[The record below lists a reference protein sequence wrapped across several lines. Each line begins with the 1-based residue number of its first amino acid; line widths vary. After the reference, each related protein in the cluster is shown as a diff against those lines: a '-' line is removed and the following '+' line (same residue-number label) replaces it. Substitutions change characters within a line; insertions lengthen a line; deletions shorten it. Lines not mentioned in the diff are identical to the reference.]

1 MNKKYLIT
9 FLMLLLYSGL
19 SLAQGDPRIVLYV
32 DIDKTLEHL
41 KYDSKEWDGTSKVN
55 CSENY
60 YILKNQNEIDDEDE
74 VVFNYE
80 INYTDYSDLDNPQ
93 LETEPNSGYYIW
105 CYLSLTGKD
114 AYKYKLEVTDDVK
127 RAICMSVMPDLFML
141 DPNPPISS
149 LEPYLIDVIKYDEN
163 HQIIKMLESIK
174 GEITKINVTLTPPT
188 KTTFSYGNSLIGT
201 DIKATLSDPDAPGSI
216 KYVKNNGSIDN
227 QMLEAGEQQTISIR
241 FVPTDLEHYEQTSP
255 QQVNITVTP
264 KTISHNGK
272 LTISGKIKDGT
283 VSVKQDQIIK
293 LPELQGVVS
302 VDGKIDDVKL
312 TVDYN
317 KTKYPNAEPGIY
329 DVDVYL
335 SLTGSKAG
343 NYILENPVIKT
354 KLEIVSDKHEVVFD
368 GGFVIL
374 PKYYDESNKMYNGE
388 VIPPTIKNLDEGDHV
403 EVIVDYTQSHFV
415 DAEIGEYEL
424 NYIVFSLGGVDA
436 YKYKLT
442 NHSTHEPGEIK
453 AKPTTIAFNTTATSD
468 AYQLFYTHS
477 QLGTDLKM
485 SNLEHEQI
493 TDKYFIEN
501 KEVTNQMLTEGTY
514 FVKASLCQFGNEII
528 NKEIK
533 VKVLPLKL
541 EVSEPEILH
550 TKAYDGNNTVILS
563 GNKCVLT
570 NKLASDNVE
579 IASQTQVYDSPEIGS
594 GKKITVS
601 FELSGDLTGKYIA
614 PDPIIYNNGAITP
627 GKIEIANIT
636 VSKSEYCQ
644 GDEANVKI
652 TISNG
657 LPESAT
663 ITFDGVAKQ
672 NGFADID
679 ISKLTVES
687 ATERSFE
694 LTIPQDANGGVY
706 NGEIVL
712 KDALGTESQK
722 QHFEITVNF
731 PNKYIKS
738 KFTDVVF
745 ISNAEDLFAEYQW
758 YKDGNKLDGETMQ
771 FYNDPNGVKGF
782 YSADVVTTEGKQFK
796 VCGVQ
801 LNAVDIAETKAL
813 VKRGEIYPNPAKA
826 SQPINVKLVN
836 FNEDELSSATMF
848 IFNSLGNK
856 VLQRGH
862 LSEEFTIELPKGSY
876 TVSIISNQ
884 QRLSYKII
892 VND

>member
-19 SLAQGDPRIVLYV
+19 SLAQGDPMTVLYL
-32 DIDKTLEHL
+32 DIDNSEHL
-41 KYDSKEWDGTSKVN
+41 LKEWDGDMYYKEWDGTSKVF
-55 CSENY
+55 CSDNY
-60 YILKNQNEIDDEDE
+60 YIIKNTKDITQGDE
-74 VVFNYE
+74 VELKYE
-80 INYTDYSDLDNPQ
+80 LNYTNYVLENPQ
-93 LETEPNSGYYIW
+93 YETEPNTGYYIW
-105 CYLSLTGKD
+105 CNVSLIGKD
-114 AYKYKLEVTDDVK
+114 ADKYILELSDEIKSEICQNTWGCEPNELSEDDLSLIFK
-127 RAICMSVMPDLFML
+127 KDKNNSLFMIIES
-141 DPNPPISS
+141 DKGG
-149 LEPYLIDVIKYDEN
+149 IK
-163 HQIIKMLESIK
+163 KRK
-174 GEITKINVTLTPPT
+174 VTLTPPT
-188 KTTFSYGNSLIGT
+188 GNSFTYGNSLIGT

-283 VSVKQDQIIK
+283 VSVNQDQILK

-354 KLEIVSDKHEVVFD
+354 KLEIISDKREVVFD

-374 PKYYDESNKMYNGE
+374 PKYYDKSNKMYNGE
-388 VIPPTIKNLDEGDHV
+388 VIPPTIKNLDEGDQV

-415 DAEIGEYEL
+415 DAEIGEYDL

-442 NHSTHEPGEIK
+442 QKSTHEPGEIK
-453 AKPTTIAFNTTATSD
+453 AKPTTIAFNTTATGD

-514 FVKASLCQFGNEII
+514 WVKASLCQFGNEII

-614 PDPIIYNNGAITP
+614 PDPIIYNDGAITP

-644 GDEANVKI
+644 GDEAKVKI

>member
-19 SLAQGDPRIVLYV
+19 SLAQEDPRTVLYV

-141 DPNPPISS
+141 DPNPPISF

-163 HQIIKMLESIK
+163 HQIIKMLESIG
-174 GEITKINVTLTPPT
+174 GEITKRKVTLTPPT
-188 KTTFSYGNSLIGT
+188 ENSFTYGNSLIGT
-201 DIKATLSDPDAPGSI
+201 DIKATLSDPNAPGSI
-216 KYVKNNGSIDN
+216 KYVKNNGPIDN
-227 QMLEAGEQQTISIR
+227 QMLVAGEQQTITIR
-241 FVPTDLEHYEQTSP
+241 FVPEDEAHYENIQ

-283 VSVKQDQIIK
+283 VSVKQDQILK

-354 KLEIVSDKHEVVFD
+354 KLEIVSDKREVVFD

-388 VIPPTIKNLDEGDHV
+388 VIPPTIKNLDEGDQV

-453 AKPTTIAFNTTATSD
+453 AKPTTIAFNTTATGD

-493 TDKYFIEN
+493 TDKYFFEN
-501 KEVTNQMLTEGTY
+501 KDITNQMLTEGTY
-514 FVKASLCQFGNEII
+514 LVKASLCQFGNEII

-594 GKKITVS
+594 GKIITVS

-614 PDPIIYNNGAITP
+614 PDPIIYNDGAITP

-636 VSKSEYCQ
+636 VLKSEYCQ
-644 GDEANVKI
+644 GDEAKVKI